1 MDSSHCGHHNIDGG
15 GGGGA
20 APVRPRRLRRLR
32 TGRLMAAATV
42 DSSAGAS
49 AATQGAW
56 VVAVRGAVDSY
67 AKHCSHEGLQYL
79 AGYLVALGRH
89 HRSGCR
95 CLCWLSTIVRGARR
109 GEYERV

>member
-1 MDSSHCGHHNIDGG
+1 MDSSQCGHHNIDGG

-42 DSSAGAS
+42 DSSAGVS

-56 VVAVRGAVDSY
+56 VCGG
-67 AKHCSHEGLQYL
+67 EE
-79 AGYLVALGRH
+79 
-89 HRSGCR
+89 RSGQ
-95 CLCWLSTIVRGARR
+95 LCEVVFA
-109 GEYERV
+109 